1 MADVSQIYDTVN
13 LAANLT
19 LGKQAI
25 VAVNTATFVSLGE
38 QLDELNLRDQFNG
51 VLYDVIG
58 RTVTAAM
65 RSLDDDNN
73 DGMILDGFTW
83 GTIYRKLYVDT
94 PEAIENPAYEIG
106 KPNFT
111 AKYAPIY
118 KPIIKQYL
126 FSKMGTFEVGVSIPD
141 DLYESAFNNE
151 TEMAVLIAAIL
162 LAQQNRYKMAIADL
176 KRLCR
181 ATFIANVIN
190 AKDVRGVDL
199 LLMYNQLKSTTLT
212 PEQALLNS
220 DFLLWS
226 AMTITQYSKR
236 FADPSVIYNQAGN
249 MRRTPKEYQVL
260 TLLENYVSA
269 LQYQT
274 KSNVYHEEFV
284 SLPHYNEVNYWQG
297 TGTSYTFKDASTVSI
312 EIEGTTAEG
321 QATTT
326 DLTYSYVIGLLYDI
340 EAMGVT
346 ITKEKD
352 KSQYYPHEEFTN
364 HWKKATKG
372 FFNDYSENGIVFYLN
387 GTAPTAN

>member
-1 MADVSQIYDTVN
+1 
-13 LAANLT
+13 
-19 LGKQAI
+19 
-25 VAVNTATFVSLGE
+25 
-38 QLDELNLRDQFNG
+38 
-51 VLYDVIG
+51 
-58 RTVTAAM
+58 
-65 RSLDDDNN
+65 
-73 DGMILDGFTW
+73 
-83 GTIYRKLYVDT
+83 
-94 PEAIENPAYEIG
+94 
-106 KPNFT
+106 
-111 AKYAPIY
+111 
-118 KPIIKQYL
+118 
-126 FSKMGTFEVGVSIPD
+126 
-141 DLYESAFNNE
+141 
-151 TEMAVLIAAIL
+151 MAVLIAAIL